1 MKKYKIITLFGT
13 RPELI
18 RLSCILNDFDKKFN
32 HITVN
37 TMQNYNINLNKIFFK
52 DLNIRKPN
60 YEIKI
65 KEKNSINF
73 ISKIILEANKIFS
86 KENPDAV
93 FLLGDTNTSLVS
105 ICAKRKKIPIFHY
118 EAGNRC
124 FDQRV
129 PEELNRK
136 IVDHLADINLTYS
149 EEARQNLL
157 REGVPSNSVF
167 NVGSPLREV
176 FENNKAKVFKSK
188 IMNLY
193 DLKKNDFFLVSFHRQ
208 ENLES
213 EIIFENFIKFLFYL
227 VKRYKKQII
236 FSAHPRTYEKLKN
249 NKKLL
254 DLKKIKILNPLSYS
268 DYLNLQL
275 NSKLVFSDSGTIN
288 EEADLLK
295 FKAINIRENHERHEA
310 MTKGSTIMSGLNLK
324 DLCACTEFIL
334 NEKNFFDKYYD
345 GVSDYSVKNV
355 SQNISR
361 IITSYINS
369 VNRNTWKKSK

>member
-18 RLSCILNDFDKKFN
+18 RLSCILNDFDEKFN

-37 TMQNYNINLNKIFFK
+37 TMQNYNKNLNKIFFK

-73 ISKIILEANKIFS
+73 ISKIILEANKIFF

-93 FLLGDTNTSLVS
+93 FILGDTNTSLVS

-157 REGVPSNSVF
+157 REGFPSNSVF
-167 NVGSPLREV
+167 NIGSPLREV

-193 DLKKNDFFLVSFHRQ
+193 ELKKNDFFLVSFHRQ

-213 EIIFENFIKFLFYL
+213 EIIFENFIKFLIYL

-254 DLKKIKILNPLSYS
+254 NLKKIKILNPLSYS

-334 NEKNFFDKYYD
+334 SEKNYFDKHYD
-345 GVSDYSVKNV
+345 GVRDYSVKNV
-355 SQNISR
+355 SQSISR

-369 VNRNTWKKSK
+369 VNRNTWKKI

>member
-18 RLSCILNDFDKKFN
+18 RLSCILNDFDEKFN

-37 TMQNYNINLNKIFFK
+37 TMQNYNKNLNKIFFK

-73 ISKIILEANKIFS
+73 ISKIILEANKIFF

-93 FLLGDTNTSLVS
+93 FILGDTNTSLVS

-157 REGVPSNSVF
+157 REGFPSNSVF
-167 NVGSPLREV
+167 NIGSPLREV
-176 FENNKAKVFKSK
+176 FENNKAKVLKSK

-193 DLKKNDFFLVSFHRQ
+193 ELKKNDFFLVSFHRQ

-213 EIIFENFIKFLFYL
+213 EIIFENFIKFLIYL

-254 DLKKIKILNPLSYS
+254 NLKKIKILNPLSYS

-334 NEKNFFDKYYD
+334 SEKNYFDKHYD
-345 GVSDYSVKNV
+345 GVRDYSVKNV
-355 SQNISR
+355 SQSISR

-369 VNRNTWKKSK
+369 VNRNTWKKI

>member
-18 RLSCILNDFDKKFN
+18 RLSCILNDFDEKFN

-73 ISKIILEANKIFS
+73 ISKIILEANKIFF

-93 FLLGDTNTSLVS
+93 FILGDTNTSLVS

-157 REGVPSNSVF
+157 REGFPSNSVF
-167 NVGSPLREV
+167 NIGSPLREV

-193 DLKKNDFFLVSFHRQ
+193 ELKKNDFFLVSFHRQ

-213 EIIFENFIKFLFYL
+213 EIIFENFIKFLIYL

-334 NEKNFFDKYYD
+334 SEKDYFDKHYD
-345 GVSDYSVKNV
+345 GVRDYSVKNV
-355 SQNISR
+355 SQSISR

-369 VNRNTWKKSK
+369 VNRNTWKKI